1 MTDKPLNPFQRI
13 ADRAADRSTGSPGI
27 VVWIAL
33 GLAVVG
39 GWLGALH
46 LPLDADTNALIGR
59 DRWRCMLLAR
69 MLRSPTLVDAG
80 LRIARRW
87 PDGAAH
93 VARAIGRASNCHR
106 LPEGQPS

>member
-1 MTDKPLNPFQRI
+1 
-13 ADRAADRSTGSPGI
+13 
-27 VVWIAL
+27 
-33 GLAVVG
+33 
-39 GWLGALH
+39 
-46 LPLDADTNALIGR
+46 
-59 DRWRCMLLAR
+59 MLLAR

-93 VARAIGRASNCHR
+93 VARAIGRASNRHR